1 MIQKFRDPNIIN
13 LENQVYSKLEELY
26 KDDIKQNIIKNET
39 KFVSFEDAIKE
50 LAEIKKNSIK
60 LF

>member
-13 LENQVYSKLEELY
+13 LEDQVYSKLKELY
-26 KDDIKQNIIKNET
+26 KDDIEPTIIKNKT